1 VHRRAGL
8 RRSRACGC
16 HQQGGDHAN
25 TPRRSARGG
34 PIPEILH
41 LISPDVSK
49 LRKNLD
55 VAFSS

>member
-8 RRSRACGC
+8 RRSRAYGRY
-16 HQQGGDHAN
+16 QQGGDRTN

-41 LISPDVSK
+41 VISPDVSK
-49 LRKNLD
+49 LAKT
-55 VAFSS
+55 